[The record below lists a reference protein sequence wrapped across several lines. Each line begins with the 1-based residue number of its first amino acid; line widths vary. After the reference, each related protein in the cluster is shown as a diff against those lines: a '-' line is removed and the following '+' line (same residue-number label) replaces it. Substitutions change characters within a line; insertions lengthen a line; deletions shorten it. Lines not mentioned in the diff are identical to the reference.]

1 MSLNFLTEV
10 TTFWQENMLL
20 KHLYIPLPGE
30 GFCPRRQPWASN
42 WIGGTHTWFYIT
54 FNFNFYFNFNFIF
67 NFIVFIVC
75 QAYTLGVK
83 EEDGNLIVNIVADTY
98 FGAR

>member
-1 MSLNFLTEV
+1 MRASVQGDSLELPTESEAYTPDFTLPLTP
-10 TTFWQENMLL
+10 TFTSTSTL
-20 KHLYIPLPGE
+20 
-30 GFCPRRQPWASN
+30 
-42 WIGGTHTWFYIT
+42 T
-54 FNFNFYFNFNFIF
+54 FNIM
-67 NFIVFIVC
+67 FIVC